1 MQVSG
6 RTPEEQLE
14 VFRKGAAALASEE
27 ELLAKLRRGKPL
39 RIKYGCDPSR
49 PDLHLGHLVVLDK
62 LRALQE
68 LGHRIIFLIGDF
80 TGRIGD
86 PTGRSRTRPILSREE
101 IERNA
106 QTYRAQVSRVLDVGQ
121 AEIRFNSEWMEQLG
135 VSEFIGLC
143 SRATVARLLER
154 DDFRNRYRSGVPI
167 GLHEFLYPMVQ
178 AYDSIALEADVEL
191 GGSDQHINLLL
202 AREIQRSVGQEAQV
216 ALTLPLLEGTD
227 GVEKMSKSLGN
238 AVGITDPPDEIYG
251 RTMSIPDTI
260 LPRWCELLGRPE
272 WSEVDAL
279 RKQVDEGRGN
289 PRDLKGALARR
300 LVERFWGSDAANA
313 AEDRFDRLFRR
324 HEAPDDMPEIEVAL
338 SGGEGIPVVD
348 LLTRA
353 EFAASRGEGKRL
365 IAQGGVRLDG
375 KPVDSAEAQVEPGQ
389 YVLQA
394 GKRRFAR
401 IRVREPI

>member
-1 MQVSG
+1 VS
-6 RTPEEQLE
+6 RRKPEEQLE
-14 VFRKGAAALASEE
+14 VFRAGAEALASEE

-86 PTGRSRTRPILSREE
+86 PTGRSRTRPILSLEE
-101 IERNA
+101 IEQNA
-106 QTYRAQVSRVLDVGQ
+106 QTYRAQVGRVLDVEE

-135 VSEFIGLC
+135 VGDFIGLC

-251 RTMSIPDTI
+251 RTMSIPDAI
-260 LPRWCELLGRPE
+260 LSRWCDLLGRPE
-272 WSEVDAL
+272 WSEVL
-279 RKQVDEGRGN
+279 TLQQQVKAEKAN
-289 PRDLKGALARR
+289 PRDLKAALAKR
-300 LVERFWGSDAANA
+300 LVERFWGAEAGRAAA
-313 AEDRFDRLFRR
+313 DRFDRLFRL
-324 HEAPDDMPEIEVAL
+324 HEAPDDMPEIEVSL
-338 SGGEGIPVVD
+338 SGVEEMPVVD
-348 LLTRA
+348 LVTRA
-353 EFAASRGEGKRL
+353 GFAASRAEAKRL
-365 IAQGGVRLDG
+365 IAQRGVRLDG
-375 KPVDSAEAQVEPGQ
+375 EPIDSSEIRVGPGQ

-401 IRVREPI
+401 VRVREPV

>member
-1 MQVSG
+1 VS
-6 RTPEEQLE
+6 RRKPEEQLE
-14 VFRKGAAALASEE
+14 VFRAGAEALASEE

-86 PTGRSRTRPILSREE
+86 PTGRSRTRPILSLEE
-101 IERNA
+101 IEQNA
-106 QTYRAQVSRVLDVGQ
+106 QTYRAQVGRVLDVEE

-135 VSEFIGLC
+135 VGDFIGLC

-154 DDFRNRYRSGVPI
+154 DDFRNRYRSGIPI

-251 RTMSIPDTI
+251 RTMSIPDAI
-260 LPRWCELLGRPE
+260 LSRWCDLLGRPE
-272 WSEVDAL
+272 WSEVL
-279 RKQVDEGRGN
+279 TLQQQVRAEKAN
-289 PRDLKGALARR
+289 PRDLKAALAKR
-300 LVERFWGSDAANA
+300 LVERFWGAEAGRAAA
-313 AEDRFDRLFRR
+313 DRFDRLFRL
-324 HEAPDDMPEIEVAL
+324 HEAPDDMPEIEVSL
-338 SGGEGIPVVD
+338 SGVEEMPVVD
-348 LLTRA
+348 LVTRA
-353 EFAASRGEGKRL
+353 GFAASRAEAKRL
-365 IAQGGVRLDG
+365 IAQRGVRLDG
-375 KPVDSAEAQVEPGQ
+375 EPIDSSEIRVGPGQ

-401 IRVREPI
+401 VRVREPV